1 MNLKKLLSIFMVLT
15 IIFTTTSVFASETKP
30 QNKLQKQYDGET
42 IFRGLVFGQGE
53 VAKYFPEI
61 WSNDL
66 LKEANKKEVKQIVDI
81 LISDIKKSNPN
92 YFNELKNA
100 VYSGEHLKI
109 QAALNKGGELLSK
122 QLEIR
127 SKQLEIKN
135 VDKSKLGTGTC
146 ALWVAYGAAAVS
158 LVTAYSHAVVITA
171 AGGAVAYLYVVTQ
184 KEFWTDS
191 TSKEDAILKQE
202 KLVDLI
208 ATRFAN

>member
-15 IIFTTTSVFASETKP
+15 IIFTTTSAFASETKL

-66 LKEANKKEVKQIVDI
+66 LKKANKKEVKQIANI
-81 LISDIKKSNPN
+81 LISGIKKSDPN
-92 YFNELKNA
+92 YFNELKEA

-122 QLEIR
+122 QLEN
-127 SKQLEIKN
+127 KNVKN
-135 VDKSKLGTGTC
+135 VDKSQVGTATC
-146 ALWVAYGAAAVS
+146 ALYVAYGAAAVS
-158 LVTAYSHAVVITA
+158 LVAAYSHAVVITA

-184 KEFWTDS
+184 KKFWTSS
-191 TSKEDAILKQE
+191 TSKEDAILQQE
-202 KLVDLI
+202 KLVNLV

>member
-15 IIFTTTSVFASETKP
+15 IIFTTTSTFASETKL

-66 LKEANKKEVKQIVDI
+66 LKEANKKEVKQIANI
-81 LISDIKKSNPN
+81 LISGIKKSDPN
-92 YFNELKNA
+92 YFNELKEA

-109 QAALNKGGELLSK
+109 QASLNKGGELLSK
-122 QLEIR
+122 QLEN
-127 SKQLEIKN
+127 KNVKN
-135 VDKSKLGTGTC
+135 VDKSQVGTATC
-146 ALWVAYGAAAVS
+146 ALYVAYGAAVS
-158 LVTAYSHAVVITA
+158 LVAAYSHAVVITA

-184 KEFWTDS
+184 KSFWTSS
-191 TSKEDAILKQE
+191 TSKEDAILQQE
-202 KLVDLI
+202 KLVNLV